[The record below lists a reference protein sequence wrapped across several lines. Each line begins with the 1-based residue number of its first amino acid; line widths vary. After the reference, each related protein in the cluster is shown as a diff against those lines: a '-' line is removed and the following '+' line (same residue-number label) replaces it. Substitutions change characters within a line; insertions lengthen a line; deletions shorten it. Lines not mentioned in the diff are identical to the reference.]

1 MLSCIIARVILLS
14 PHIWTNRSKGDRR
27 VRHHFSFQ
35 SSLLQATA
43 ALLLASTG
51 ATAAEAPKV
60 VASIQPIHSLVAD
73 VMRGV
78 GQPSL
83 LVRGY
88 GSPHTY
94 QMRPSEAA
102 ALQEADVVFWVGEEL
117 ETFLEKPLETLAAGA
132 RVVELIEL
140 PGLTL
145 LPTREGGM
153 WEAHAHG
160 DDDDHD
166 DDHDHAHDHGHG
178 HDDADDHRHDHA
190 HDDHDDA
197 HGHWDGHLW
206 LDIGNARRIVAAVA
220 QTLSEVDPARA
231 PSYAANAEAL
241 DAELGALDSELEEA
255 FAPVRG
261 VPFVVFHD
269 AYQYLEQRYGLNAVG
284 SITVAPDRMPGARR
298 VQEIR
303 DRIAQLGARCVFREP
318 QFESALVE
326 TVIEGTGAARGV
338 LDPLGADQPAG
349 AGAYAAMMRA
359 NAQAMI
365 ACLAGSS

>member
-1 MLSCIIARVILLS
+1 MIDT
-14 PHIWTNRSKGDRR
+14 WTDRSKGDRR
-27 VRHHFSFQ
+27 VRHRFLFQ
-35 SSLLQATA
+35 SSLLQATT
-43 ALLLASTG
+43 ALLLASAA

-60 VASIQPIHSLVAD
+60 VASIQPIHSLVAG
-73 VMRGV
+73 VMQGV
-78 GQPSL
+78 GLPSL

-102 ALQEADVVFWVGEEL
+102 ALQAADVVFWVGEEL
-117 ETFLEKPLETLAAGA
+117 ETFLERPLETLAAGA
-132 RVVELIEL
+132 RVVELIEI
-140 PGLTL
+140 PAMTL

-166 DDHDHAHDHGHG
+166 HDHDHDHDDAHAHED
-178 HDDADDHRHDHA
+178 HDDADDHAR
-190 HDDHDDA
+190 
-197 HGHWDGHLW
+197 GHWDVHLW
-206 LDIGNARRIVAAVA
+206 LDIDNARRIVAAVA
-220 QTLSEVDPARA
+220 EVLAETDPANA
-231 PSYAANAEAL
+231 ATYAANALAQDGELRAL
-241 DAELGALDSELEEA
+241 DTELAEA

-303 DRIAQLGARCVFREP
+303 DRIAQLGARCVFR
-318 QFESALVE
+318 
-326 TVIEGTGAARGV
+326 
-338 LDPLGADQPAG
+338 
-349 AGAYAAMMRA
+349 
-359 NAQAMI
+359 
-365 ACLAGSS
+365 